1 MQMYRNKFKRTK
13 QSFIFFEI
21 NLQLVIL
28 SMVYIK
34 KEGVSEPYAYG
45 LIHPLGDL
53 LKCLQLLELA
63 VNLIGNL
70 LKLLF

>member
-1 MQMYRNKFKRTK
+1 MYRNKFKRTK

-34 KEGVSEPYAYG
+34 KRVYQNHM
-45 LIHPLGDL
+45 LT
-53 LKCLQLLELA
+53 
-63 VNLIGNL
+63 V
-70 LKLLF
+70 

>member
-1 MQMYRNKFKRTK
+1 MQMYGNKFKRTK
-13 QSFIFFEI
+13 QSSIFLKR

-45 LIHPLGDL
+45 LIHPIW
-53 LKCLQLLELA
+53 CFIEVFTA
-63 VNLIGNL
+63 S
-70 LKLLF
+70 

>member
-1 MQMYRNKFKRTK
+1 MQMYGNKFKRTK

-34 KEGVSEPYAYG
+34 K
-45 LIHPLGDL
+45 
-53 LKCLQLLELA
+53 
-63 VNLIGNL
+63 
-70 LKLLF
+70 

>member
-1 MQMYRNKFKRTK
+1 MQMYGNKFKRTK
-13 QSFIFFEI
+13 QSFVFLKR

-45 LIHPLGDL
+45 LIHPIW
-53 LKCLQLLELA
+53 CFIEVFTA
-63 VNLIGNL
+63 S
-70 LKLLF
+70 

>member
-1 MQMYRNKFKRTK
+1 MQMYRNIFKRTK

-45 LIHPLGDL
+45 LIHPLW
-53 LKCLQLLELA
+53 CFIEVFTA
-63 VNLIGNL
+63 S
-70 LKLLF
+70 